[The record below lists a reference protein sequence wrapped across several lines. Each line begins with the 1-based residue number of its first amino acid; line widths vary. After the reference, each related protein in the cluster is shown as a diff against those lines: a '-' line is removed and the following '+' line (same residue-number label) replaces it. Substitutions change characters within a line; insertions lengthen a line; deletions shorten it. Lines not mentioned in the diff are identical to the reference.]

1 MSQLEKEG
9 SEKRKIR
16 ESSMAEL
23 CKLNDKEAIE
33 TPKIML
39 SSHIQLKKVYSRT
52 IYDFDKVLRF
62 SFVHFFQTDLT

>member
-23 CKLNDKEAIE
+23 SKLNDKEAIE
-33 TPKIML
+33 KPKIML
-39 SSHIQLKKVYSRT
+39 SSHIQLKKVNSRT
-52 IYDFDKVLRF
+52 IYFDKVLRF